1 MIEVIKKSKNFL
13 FKYYKTILI
22 VFGSLFVFYWLIF
35 ILTPAVKMSEQS
47 VEELKKIDEE
57 IETLNLENQILQ
69 SEIVGFQNKILN
81 VNENL
86 EEIKDIK
93 ESIGNDYGKK
103 ITDARSYNHDELVRF
118 LSERYN
124 DNRIY

>member
-1 MIEVIKKSKNFL
+1 
-13 FKYYKTILI
+13 
-22 VFGSLFVFYWLIF
+22 VFYWLIF

-69 SEIVGFQNKILN
+69 SEIVGFQNEILN